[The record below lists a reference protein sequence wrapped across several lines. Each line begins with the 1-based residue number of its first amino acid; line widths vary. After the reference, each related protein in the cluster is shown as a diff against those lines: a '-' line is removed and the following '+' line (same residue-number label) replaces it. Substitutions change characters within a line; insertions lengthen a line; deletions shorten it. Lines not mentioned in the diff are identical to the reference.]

1 MLHVRWRRSLGLLQ
15 SGVRRMP
22 PPPEESL
29 PQKSLQEIVQE
40 LGLYSLDAFAFVQEG
55 LAYTVKKIHGGESP
69 RSKKAAAPALPEK
82 SRHIGGREL
91 CDGLRELA
99 LSKWGLMARAVLARW
114 GVTSTLD
121 FGRIVFAMVDSGWMQ
136 KTDEDSLEDFRNVY
150 DFKTAFDAGY
160 KIEHK

>member
-1 MLHVRWRRSLGLLQ
+1 
-15 SGVRRMP
+15 MP
-22 PPPEESL
+22 PPPPNE
-29 PQKSLQEIVQE
+29 PVPGKSLQEIVQE
-40 LGLYSLDAFAFVQEG
+40 LGVYSVDAFVFVQEG
-55 LAYTVKKIHGGESP
+55 LAFTVKKIHGAEDP
-69 RSKKAAAPALPEK
+69 KPPKKPASGVAEK
-82 SRHIGGREL
+82 SRHIGGAAL

-136 KTDEDSLEDFRNVY
+136 KTDEDSLDDFRNVY